1 MLDQR
6 ISTPMQQKCLS
17 KLIGYD
23 FEVYHRSGKENK
35 ATYVLSRMNEFV
47 EKAAM
52 MTISFS
58 LAEWVEQLKQE
69 WQQHMEI
76 QRLIQEMQVNPASH
90 SKYSWE
96 HDILK
101 YKGRLWLVKNSNLK
115 PILLKEAHVGVK
127 GGHFCVKKTLER
139 IKRVFY

>member
-6 ISTPMQQKCLS
+6 ISTPMQQKWLS
-17 KLIGYD
+17 KLICYD

-52 MTISFS
+52 MTISFP

-101 YKGRLWLVKNSNLK
+101 YKGRLWLVKN
-115 PILLKEAHVGVK
+115 
-127 GGHFCVKKTLER
+127 
-139 IKRVFY
+139 